1 MELLK
6 IIDKF
11 LKFLKTDRN
20 TFATYILAL
29 ISAYIVVDRLIEVL
43 FIIFTGVSYSYWG
56 PIEYTLAFAF
66 VALAFFFSG
75 GSKFAK
81 ADVDKLRIFNVFCI
95 SLYIVGIS
103 ALVQWLN
110 QAIWLGLLSLPN
122 YTELATEFYYLF
134 QPAFTAIGLYIP
146 LVTFYKLLKWL
157 VFSVN
162 DVKDIRDS
170 IFEYGG
176 ISLSST
182 KDPHGIYSCEIKIC
196 TNPESGKDVIIPEAR
211 RFDSLLAV
219 GVSGSRKNYINI

>member
-6 IIDKF
+6 IIDNF

-29 ISAYIVVDRLIEVL
+29 ISVYIVVDRLIEVL
-43 FIIFTGVSYSYWG
+43 FIIFTGVSFSFACV
-56 PIEYTLAFAF
+56 AF
-66 VALAFFFSG
+66 AFFFSG
-75 GSKFAK
+75 NSKFAK

-122 YTELATEFYYLF
+122 YTQLATEFYYLF

-146 LVTFYKLLKWL
+146 LVTFYKLFKWL
-157 VFSVN
+157 FFSVN
-162 DVKDIRDS
+162 DSKDIRDS

-176 ISLSST
+176 ISLSTT
-182 KDPHGIYSCEIKIC
+182 KDPHGIYSCEVKIC
-196 TNPESGKDVIIPEAR
+196 TNPESGKDVIIPEVR

-219 GVSGSRKNYINI
+219 GVSGSRKNNLNI